1 MVETLQQVAD
11 SNTGDAFSFE
21 YEMLP
26 LLYTPLTAR
35 GVLYSKYVF
44 IRSMRSVYRTVPPC
58 PFVDRVASF
67 TAVYPGGLWNVQ
79 IATLGDDP
87 QEVDQDK
94 ASSLCDR

>member
-1 MVETLQQVAD
+1 
-11 SNTGDAFSFE
+11 
-21 YEMLP
+21 
-26 LLYTPLTAR
+26 
-35 GVLYSKYVF
+35 
-44 IRSMRSVYRTVPPC
+44 MRYFYRTVPPC